1 MFGFCNNSNCSTDIW
16 GPALN
21 GSAIENRAFS
31 AYCKHSSER
40 DEIVE
45 RIAAGDINITLDD
58 DFNESD
64 LEYIKNR
71 LQKEYGI
78 YANLSIS

>member
-1 MFGFCNNSNCSTDIW
+1 MFGFCDDPQCEFDIW
-16 GPALN
+16 SPFPN
-21 GSAIENRAFS
+21 STAIENRAFS
-31 AYCKHSSER
+31 AFCKHTTER

-45 RIAAGDINITLDD
+45 RIVAGDTNITLDD
-58 DFNESD
+58 DFCESD

>member
-1 MFGFCNNSNCSTDIW
+1 MFDFCNDPKCSFDIW
-16 GPALN
+16 GPVPN
-21 GSAIENRAFS
+21 SSAIENRAFS
-31 AYCKHSSER
+31 AFCKHSSER

-45 RIAAGDINITLDD
+45 RIAAGDTNITLDD
-58 DFNESD
+58 DFCESD

>member
-1 MFGFCNNSNCSTDIW
+1 MFGFCNDPDCITDIW
-16 GPALN
+16 SPSLN
-21 GSAIENRAFS
+21 GSSIENRAFS
-31 AYCKHSSER
+31 AFCKHSSER
-40 DEIVE
+40 DDIVE

-58 DFNESD
+58 DFCDND

-78 YANLSIS
+78 YADLSIS